1 MLKAANINETTC
13 ILEDDQF
20 AVVLFGP
27 QHLLFGIFHPFVG
40 AQHPLFVV
48 FGLSVGAE
56 HPFVESLSHSVA
68 GCSPTWHFRP
78 ILC

>member
-1 MLKAANINETTC
+1 MLKTANINETTC
-13 ILEDDQF
+13 ILEDDRF
-20 AVVLFGP
+20 AVVLF
-27 QHLLFGIFHPFVG
+27 G

-48 FGLSVGAE
+48 LGLSVGAV

-78 ILC
+78 TILC